1 MKKFISIILMLII
14 ALVVIKQQALQS
26 EKTPIIF
33 PDKIEGKEKKTAAE
47 RQLFTE
53 ERLKHEYDIQKNPV
67 TGLIPPE
74 EKRLELNNS
83 ISARQKQYSIQPNR
97 TNKFSILTS
106 SAYTSRGP
114 SNFGGRTRALVVDRS
129 DPTSNTI
136 IAGGVSSGVFRTTN
150 GGNSWVKVS
159 ANDEI
164 HNVTAIAQDP
174 RPGFQNIWYY
184 GTGERLG
191 NSATLGGFNYFGNGI
206 WKSTDSGLTWNQ
218 IPETNSNFTSFD
230 SYLDFISAIEVS
242 PITGDLFIAAAAR
255 IYRYDGTTLTAE
267 LGQNNNSYITDVLV
281 NSDGRVY
288 AAFDGRDSQNGVWTS
303 PTGTGSWTRISENTT
318 TVGWESA
325 GRIVLGAAPSN
336 ENIIYALFNNGDG
349 DNADENAGEFIEADL
364 WKYNAETEIWTDYST
379 KLPDEPGGD
388 LGGNDPFAIQGGYDL
403 VVSVKPDDENFV
415 TIGGTNVYKIEN
427 LVNDATFT
435 RIGGYTSNTSYG
447 PYAVGGVEHHPDIH
461 ALAYDP
467 NNSNILFSGTDGGVH
482 KTTNIDADQVAWQS
496 LNNNYITY
504 QFYHIAMDPVQG
516 SNFVMG
522 GTQDNGTKYG
532 GTDVGLADNTSMN
545 HYYGGDGVAVGI
557 ARRGQDNNTFQ
568 FYYGSQ
574 KGNFRTNEPN
584 FRELT
589 PDGSDSQFVT
599 YFYLDPD
606 NTEQLYY
613 AGKSTLYKTNDAENV
628 TTTTWDNLG
637 ALASGEDLK
646 TFATTRGAYDTASSY
661 LLIGG
666 DKGGVYR
673 LDDPKNAT
681 AISDAVNI
689 TPPQAST
696 TDGTIVSGLA
706 IHPTN
711 PDIVM
716 AVYGNYGINNIF
728 ITENATSN
736 TPTWSLVEN
745 ILNAHSIRSAAIAA
759 LQNEDIY
766 YVGTGRGLYASSN
779 PINNDWEIEGA
790 NEIGFAV
797 VSGLVLRPSD
807 NKLLIGTHGNGMFET
822 TVSGALSMI
831 DNNSSAAG
839 LTLFPNPTVSE
850 LNIKF
855 SNSRVNE
862 KMAYEILDIT
872 GKRAL
877 TGFTENNKVDVA
889 SLNPGIYIFSIRIN
903 DENKFSKFIKE

>member
-1 MKKFISIILMLII
+1 VVKKQEDI
-14 ALVVIKQQALQS
+14 QAL
-26 EKTPIIF
+26 KTPILAAA
-33 PDKIEGKEKKTAAE
+33 KIERKEKKTVAE

-53 ERLKHEYDIQKNPV
+53 ERLKHEYDIQKNPL
-67 TGLIPPE
+67 TGLIPQE
-74 EKRLELNNS
+74 EKNEELNNAVL
-83 ISARQKQYSIQPNR
+83 AREKQFSYRPNR
-97 TNKFSILTS
+97 ANNFSVLS
-106 SAYTSRGP
+106 SSVYASRGP
-114 SNFGGRTRALVVDRS
+114 SNFGGRTRALVVDKS

-136 IAGGVSSGVFRTTN
+136 IAGGVSGGVFRTTN

-174 RPGFQNIWYY
+174 RAGFENIWYY

-191 NSATLGGFNYFGNGI
+191 NSATLGGFNYLGNGI
-206 WKSTDSGLTWNQ
+206 WKSTDGGLTWNQ
-218 IPETNSNFTSFD
+218 IPETNSDYTSFD
-230 SYLDFISAIEVS
+230 RYLDFISAIEVS
-242 PITGDLFIAAAAR
+242 PINGDLLIAAAAR
-255 IYRYDGTTLTAE
+255 IYRYDGTALTTE
-267 LGQNNNSYITDVLV
+267 LGDRNNSYISDVLV

-288 AAFDGRDSQNGVWTS
+288 AAFDGRDNDNNGVWTS
-303 PTGTGSWTRISENTT
+303 PTGIGSWSRISENTT
-318 TVGWESA
+318 TVGWEST

-336 ENIIYALFNNGDG
+336 ENIIYALFSNGD
-349 DNADENAGEFIEADL
+349 NENIEADL
-364 WKYNAETEIWTDYST
+364 WKYDAISETWTDYSS

-388 LGGNDPFAIQGGYDL
+388 LKGNDPFAIQGGYDL

-427 LVNDATFT
+427 IINDATFT

-447 PYAVGGVEHHPDIH
+447 TYAVGGVKHHPDIH
-461 ALAYDP
+461 ALVYDP
-467 NNSNILFSGTDGGVH
+467 NNSNILISGTDGGIH
-482 KTTNIDADQVAWQS
+482 KSIEIDADQVAWQS

-504 QFYHIAMDPVQG
+504 QFYHIALDPTTG

-532 GTDVGLADNTSMN
+532 GLGFGGLTDNTTMA

-557 ARRGQDNNTFQ
+557 AVRGENNNTLQ
-568 FYYGSQ
+568 LYYGSQ
-574 KGNFRTNEPN
+574 NGNFRTNYPSP
-584 FRELT
+584 RALT
-589 PDGSDSQFVT
+589 PDGSESQFVT

-628 TTTTWDNLG
+628 TTLTWDNLG
-637 ALASGEDLK
+637 ALASGEYLR
-646 TFATTRGAYDTASSY
+646 TFATTRGAYDAASSY

-666 DKGGVYR
+666 NKGGVYR
-673 LDDPKNAT
+673 LNDPKNAI

-696 TDGTIVSGLA
+696 VDNTIVSGLA

-711 PDIVM
+711 PDIIM

-728 ITENATSN
+728 ITQNATSN
-736 TPTWSLVEN
+736 TPTWSLIEN
-745 ILNAHSIRSAAIAA
+745 NLNAHSIRSAAIVA

-766 YVGTGRGLYASSN
+766 YVGTGRGLYASSD

-822 TVSGALSMI
+822 TVSGTLSLI
-831 DNNSSAAG
+831 DNNSSAAA

-855 SNSRVNE
+855 SNSQVNE
-862 KMAYEILDIT
+862 KMAYEIMTIT
-872 GKRAL
+872 GKL
-877 TGFTENNKVDVA
+877 VLSGVTKNSKVDVA
-889 SLNPGIYIFSIRIN
+889 SLSPGVYIFSLGIN
-903 DENKFSKFIKE
+903 DETQFSKFIKK

>member
-1 MKKFISIILMLII
+1 MKKFLSLIFLLII
-14 ALVVIKQQALQS
+14 TLVVIEQQAVTS
-26 EKTPIIF
+26 ENRPIISS
-33 PDKIEGKEKKTAAE
+33 DKIERKEKKTAAE
-47 RQLFTE
+47 RQLFNE
-53 ERLKHEYDIQKNPV
+53 ERFKHEYDIQKNPV
-67 TGLIPPE
+67 TGLIPLE
-74 EKRLELNNS
+74 EKSLELNNS
-83 ISARQKQYSIQPNR
+83 MLAKQKQYTIQPNR

-150 GGNSWVKVS
+150 GGNSWAKVS

-184 GTGERLG
+184 ATGERLG
-191 NSATLGGFNYFGNGI
+191 NSATLGGFNYLGNGI
-206 WKSTDSGLTWNQ
+206 WKSTDGGLTWDQ
-218 IPETNSNFTSFD
+218 IPETSSSYTNFD
-230 SYLDFISAIEVS
+230 RYLDLISAIEVS
-242 PITGDLFIAAAAR
+242 PVTGDLFIATIAR
-255 IYRYDGTTLTAE
+255 IYRYDGLTLYTE
-267 LGQNNNSYITDVLV
+267 LGQNNNTYVTDVLI

-288 AAFDGRDSQNGVWTS
+288 AAFDGRDSENGVWTS
-303 PTGTGSWTRISENTT
+303 PTGIDSWTRISENTT
-318 TVGWESA
+318 TIGWEST

-336 ENIIYALFNNGDG
+336 ENIIYALFSNGNNG
-349 DNADENAGEFIEADL
+349 NIEADL
-364 WKYNAETEIWTDYST
+364 WKYDAVSETWTDYSS

-388 LGGNDPFAIQGGYDL
+388 LEGNDPFAIQGGYDL

-427 LVNDATFT
+427 IVEDATFT

-447 PYAVGGVEHHPDIH
+447 PYAVGRDEHHPDIH

-482 KTTNIDADQVAWQS
+482 KTTEIDADQVAWQS
-496 LNNNYITY
+496 LNNNYVTY
-504 QFYHIAMDPVQG
+504 QFYHIAMDQMTG
-516 SNFVMG
+516 SNFVIG

-532 GTDVGLADNTSMN
+532 GTDVGLADNTSMK

-557 ARRGQDNNTFQ
+557 ARRGEDNNIQLYF
-568 FYYGSQ
+568 GSQ
-574 KGNFRTNEPN
+574 NGNFRTNYPN
-584 FRELT
+584 FRSLT
-589 PDGSDSQFVT
+589 PDESDSQFVT

-637 ALASGEDLK
+637 ALASGEYLR
-646 TFATTRGAYDTASSY
+646 TFTTTRGAYDTAASY
-661 LLIGG
+661 LLVGG

-673 LDDPKNAT
+673 LNDPKNAT

-696 TDGTIVSGLA
+696 TEGTIVSGLA

-716 AVYGNYGINNIF
+716 AVYGNYGIYNIF

-745 ILNAHSIRSAAIAA
+745 ILNAHSIRSAAIVA

-766 YVGTGRGLYASSN
+766 YVGTGRGLYASSD

-822 TVSGALSMI
+822 TVSGTLSII
-831 DNNSSAAG
+831 DNNSSAAE

-877 TGFTENNKVDVA
+877 TGFIENNKVDVT
-889 SLNPGIYIFSIRIN
+889 SLNSGIYIFSIRIN
-903 DENKFSKFIKE
+903 DENKFSKFIKK

>member
-1 MKKFISIILMLII
+1 MKKFLPITLFLII
-14 ALVVIKQQALQS
+14 TLLVTKHQVVQS
-26 EKTPIIF
+26 LKTPIIF
-33 PDKIEGKEKKTAAE
+33 SDKIEKKEKKTADE
-47 RQLFTE
+47 RRLFTE

-67 TGLIPPE
+67 TGLISTE

-83 ISARQKQYSIQPNR
+83 MLARQKQYTIQPNR

-150 GGNSWVKVS
+150 GGNSWAKVS

-184 GTGERLG
+184 ATGERLG
-191 NSATLGGFNYFGNGI
+191 NSATLGGFNYLGNGI
-206 WKSTDSGLTWNQ
+206 WKSTDGGLTWDQ
-218 IPETNSNFTSFD
+218 IPETSSIYTNFD
-230 SYLDFISAIEVS
+230 RYLDLISAIEVS
-242 PITGDLFIAAAAR
+242 PITGDLFIATIAR
-255 IYRYDGTTLTAE
+255 IYRYDGLTLYTE
-267 LGQNNNSYITDVLV
+267 LGQNSNTYVTDVLI

-288 AAFDGRDSQNGVWTS
+288 AAFDGRDSDNGVWTS
-303 PTGTGSWTRISENTT
+303 PTGIDSWTRISENTT
-318 TVGWESA
+318 TIGWEST

-336 ENIIYALFNNGDG
+336 ENIIYALFSNGNNG
-349 DNADENAGEFIEADL
+349 NIEADL
-364 WKYNAETEIWTDYST
+364 WKYDAVSETWTDYSS

-388 LGGNDPFAIQGGYDL
+388 LEGNDPFAIQGGYDL

-427 LVNDATFT
+427 IVEDATFT

-447 PYAVGGVEHHPDIH
+447 PYAVGGDEHHPDIH

-504 QFYHIAMDPVQG
+504 QFYHIAMDPAQG

-532 GTDVGLADNTSMN
+532 GTDVGLADNTSMT

-557 ARRGQDNNTFQ
+557 ARRGEDNNIQ
-568 FYYGSQ
+568 VYYGSQ
-574 KGNFRTNEPN
+574 NGNFRTNYPN
-584 FRELT
+584 SRELT

-613 AGKSTLYKTNDAENV
+613 AGKSILYKTNDAENV

-637 ALASGEDLK
+637 ALASGEYLK

-673 LDDPKNAT
+673 LNDPKNAT

-689 TPPQAST
+689 TPPQASII
-696 TDGTIVSGLA
+696 DGTIVSGLA

-745 ILNAHSIRSAAIAA
+745 ILNAHSIRSAAIVA

-822 TVSGALSMI
+822 TVSGTLSII
-831 DNNSSAAG
+831 DNNSNAAE

-889 SLNPGIYIFSIRIN
+889 PLNPGIYIFSIRIN

>member
-14 ALVVIKQQALQS
+14 FLVVIKQQSLQS

-33 PDKIEGKEKKTAAE
+33 PEKIEEKEKKTAAE
-47 RQLFTE
+47 RRLFTE
-53 ERLKHEYDIQKNPV
+53 ERLKHEYDIQKNPL

-83 ISARQKQYSIQPNR
+83 ISARQKQYSIQQNR

-129 DPTSNTI
+129 DPSSNTI

-174 RPGFQNIWYY
+174 RSGFQNIWYY
-184 GTGERLG
+184 ATGERLG
-191 NSATLGGFNYFGNGI
+191 NSATLGGFNYLGDGI
-206 WKSTDSGLTWNQ
+206 WKSTDGGLTWDQ
-218 IPETNSNFTSFD
+218 IPETSSIYTNFD
-230 SYLDFISAIEVS
+230 RYLDLISAIEVS
-242 PITGDLFIAAAAR
+242 PITGDLFIATIAR
-255 IYRYDGTTLTAE
+255 IYRYDGLTLYTE
-267 LGQNNNSYITDVLV
+267 LGQNNNTYVTDVLI

-288 AAFDGRDSQNGVWTS
+288 AAFDGRDSENGVWTS
-303 PTGTGSWTRISENTT
+303 PTGIDSWTRISENTT
-318 TVGWESA
+318 TIGWEST

-336 ENIIYALFNNGDG
+336 ENIIYALFSNGNNG
-349 DNADENAGEFIEADL
+349 NIEADL
-364 WKYNAETEIWTDYST
+364 WKYDAFSETWTDYSS

-388 LGGNDPFAIQGGYDL
+388 LEGNDPFAIQGGYDL

-427 LVNDATFT
+427 IVEDATFT

-447 PYAVGGVEHHPDIH
+447 PYAVGGDEHHPDIH

-504 QFYHIAMDPVQG
+504 QFYHIAMDPAQG
-516 SNFVMG
+516 SDFVMG

-532 GTDVGLADNTSMN
+532 GTDVGLTDNTSMT

-557 ARRGQDNNTFQ
+557 ARRGEDNNIQ
-568 FYYGSQ
+568 VYYGSQ
-574 KGNFRTNEPN
+574 NGNFRTNYPN
-584 FRELT
+584 SRELT

-606 NTEQLYY
+606 NSEQLYY

-637 ALASGEDLK
+637 ALASGEYLK
-646 TFATTRGAYDTASSY
+646 TFTTTRGAYDTASSY
-661 LLIGG
+661 LLVGG
-666 DKGGVYR
+666 DQGGVYR
-673 LDDPKNAT
+673 LNDPKNAT

-696 TDGTIVSGLA
+696 TEGTIVSGLA

-711 PDIVM
+711 PDIIM

-736 TPTWSLVEN
+736 PPTWSLAEN
-745 ILNAHSIRSAAIAA
+745 ILNAHSIRSAAIVA

-822 TVSGALSMI
+822 TVSGTLSII
-831 DNNSSAAG
+831 DNISSASE

-855 SNSRVNE
+855 SSSYGNE

-877 TGFTENNKVDVA
+877 TGFIENNKVDVT
-889 SLNPGIYIFSIRIN
+889 SLNSGIYIFSIRIN

>member
-1 MKKFISIILMLII
+1 MKRFISIILMLII
-14 ALVVIKQQALQS
+14 SLVVIKQQSLQS

-33 PDKIEGKEKKTAAE
+33 PEKIEEKEKKTAAE
-47 RQLFTE
+47 RRLFTE
-53 ERLKHEYDIQKNPV
+53 ERLKHEYDIQKNPL

-83 ISARQKQYSIQPNR
+83 ISARQKQYSIQQNR

-129 DPTSNTI
+129 DPSSNTI

-174 RPGFQNIWYY
+174 RSGFQNIWYY
-184 GTGERLG
+184 ATGERLG
-191 NSATLGGFNYFGNGI
+191 NSATLGGFNYLGDGI
-206 WKSTDSGLTWNQ
+206 WKSTDGGLTWDQ
-218 IPETNSNFTSFD
+218 IPETSSIYTNFD
-230 SYLDFISAIEVS
+230 RYLDLISAIEVS
-242 PITGDLFIAAAAR
+242 PITGDLFIATIAR
-255 IYRYDGTTLTAE
+255 IYRYDGLTLYTE
-267 LGQNNNSYITDVLV
+267 LGQNNNTYVTDVLI

-288 AAFDGRDSQNGVWTS
+288 AAFDGRDSENGVWTS
-303 PTGTGSWTRISENTT
+303 PTGIDSWTRISENTT
-318 TVGWESA
+318 TIGWEST

-336 ENIIYALFNNGDG
+336 ENIIYALFSNGNNG
-349 DNADENAGEFIEADL
+349 NIEADL
-364 WKYNAETEIWTDYST
+364 WKYDAFSETWTDYSS

-388 LGGNDPFAIQGGYDL
+388 LEGNDPFAIQGGYDL

-427 LVNDATFT
+427 IVEDATFT

-447 PYAVGGVEHHPDIH
+447 PYAVGGDEHHPDIH

-504 QFYHIAMDPVQG
+504 QFYHIAMDPAQG
-516 SNFVMG
+516 SDFVMG

-532 GTDVGLADNTSMN
+532 GTDVGLTDNTSMTR
-545 HYYGGDGVAVGI
+545 YYGGDGVAVGI
-557 ARRGQDNNTFQ
+557 ARRGEDNNIQ
-568 FYYGSQ
+568 VYYGSQ
-574 KGNFRTNEPN
+574 NGNFRTNYPN
-584 FRELT
+584 SRELT

-637 ALASGEDLK
+637 ALASGEYLK
-646 TFATTRGAYDTASSY
+646 TFTTTRGAYDTASSY
-661 LLIGG
+661 LLVGG
-666 DKGGVYR
+666 DQGGVYR
-673 LDDPKNAT
+673 LNDPKNAT

-696 TDGTIVSGLA
+696 TEGTIVSGLA

-711 PDIVM
+711 PDIIM

-736 TPTWSLVEN
+736 PPTWSLAEN
-745 ILNAHSIRSAAIAA
+745 ILNAHSIRSAAIVA

-766 YVGTGRGLYASSN
+766 YVGTGRGLYASSD

-822 TVSGALSMI
+822 TVSGTLSII
-831 DNNSSAAG
+831 DNISSASE

-855 SNSRVNE
+855 SSSYGNE

-877 TGFTENNKVDVA
+877 TGFIENNKVDVT
-889 SLNPGIYIFSIRIN
+889 SLNSGIYIFSILIN

>member
-1 MKKFISIILMLII
+1 M
-14 ALVVIKQQALQS
+14 VIEQQAVTS
-26 EKTPIIF
+26 ENRPIISS
-33 PDKIEGKEKKTAAE
+33 DKIERKEKKTAAE
-47 RQLFTE
+47 RQLFNE
-53 ERLKHEYDIQKNPV
+53 ERFKHEYDIQKNPV
-67 TGLIPPE
+67 TGLIPLE
-74 EKRLELNNS
+74 EKSLELNNS
-83 ISARQKQYSIQPNR
+83 MLAKQKQYTIQPNR

-150 GGNSWVKVS
+150 GGNSWAKVS

-184 GTGERLG
+184 ATGERLG
-191 NSATLGGFNYFGNGI
+191 NSATLGGFNYLGNGI
-206 WKSTDSGLTWNQ
+206 WKSTDGGLTWDQ
-218 IPETNSNFTSFD
+218 IPETSSSYTNFD
-230 SYLDFISAIEVS
+230 RYLDLISAIEVS
-242 PITGDLFIAAAAR
+242 PVTGDLFIATIAR
-255 IYRYDGTTLTAE
+255 IYRYDGLTLYTE
-267 LGQNNNSYITDVLV
+267 LGQNSNTYVTDVLI

-288 AAFDGRDSQNGVWTS
+288 AAFDGRDSENGVWTS
-303 PTGTGSWTRISENTT
+303 PTGIDSWTRISENTT
-318 TVGWESA
+318 TIGWEST

-336 ENIIYALFNNGDG
+336 ENIIYALFSNGNNG
-349 DNADENAGEFIEADL
+349 NIEADL
-364 WKYNAETEIWTDYST
+364 WKYDAVSETWTDYSS

-388 LGGNDPFAIQGGYDL
+388 LEGNDPFAIQGGYDL

-427 LVNDATFT
+427 IVEDATFT

-447 PYAVGGVEHHPDIH
+447 PYDVGVDEHHPDIH

-482 KTTNIDADQVAWQS
+482 KTTEIDADQVAWQS
-496 LNNNYITY
+496 LNNNYVTY
-504 QFYHIAMDPVQG
+504 QFYHIAMDQMTG
-516 SNFVMG
+516 SNFVIG

-532 GTDVGLADNTSMN
+532 GTDVGLADNTSMT

-557 ARRGQDNNTFQ
+557 ARRGEDNNIQLYF
-568 FYYGSQ
+568 GSQ
-574 KGNFRTNEPN
+574 NGNFRTNYPN
-584 FRELT
+584 FRSLT
-589 PDGSDSQFVT
+589 PDESDSQFVT

-637 ALASGEDLK
+637 ALASGEYLR
-646 TFATTRGAYDTASSY
+646 TFTTTRGAYDTAASY
-661 LLIGG
+661 LLVGG

-673 LDDPKNAT
+673 LNDPKNAT

-696 TDGTIVSGLA
+696 TEGTIVSGLA

-716 AVYGNYGINNIF
+716 AVYGNYGIYNIF

-745 ILNAHSIRSAAIAA
+745 ILNAHSIRSAAIVA

-766 YVGTGRGLYASSN
+766 YVGTGRGLYASSD

-822 TVSGALSMI
+822 TVSGTLSII
-831 DNNSSAAG
+831 DNNSSAAE

-855 SNSRVNE
+855 SNSHVNE

-877 TGFTENNKVDVA
+877 TGFIENNKVDVT
-889 SLNPGIYIFSIRIN
+889 SLNSGIYIFSIRIN
-903 DENKFSKFIKE
+903 DENKFSKFIKK